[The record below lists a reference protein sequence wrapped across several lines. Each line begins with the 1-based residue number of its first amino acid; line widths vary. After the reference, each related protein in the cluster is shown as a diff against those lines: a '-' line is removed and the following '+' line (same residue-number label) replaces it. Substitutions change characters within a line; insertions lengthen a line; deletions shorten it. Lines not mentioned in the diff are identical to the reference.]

1 MVATIAQF
9 HLSFSE
15 LALIMSLLTPELL
28 RRLEGIQLFSA
39 RRVDFVA
46 SPALTPARSP
56 RRGRI
61 LRRVLSQRQ
70 PSVLRQFS
78 PANHQSAATGN
89 SPSAKRMNMN
99 SRGCQPTEQRLR
111 TNPTL
116 KGSHNEPSK
125 RTFHI
130 RPTHRQS
137 PPPLFGPFRADIIS
151 LPIPWVSPTAIHVV
165 RRRRS
170 SRQQTRA
177 N

>member
-1 MVATIAQF
+1 MSPLTSQF
-9 HLSFSE
+9 
-15 LALIMSLLTPELL
+15 L
-28 RRLEGIQLFSA
+28 RRLEQFQLLPT
-39 RRVDFVA
+39 RRVESRA
-46 SPALTPARSP
+46 TPALTP

-61 LRRVLSQRQ
+61 LRRVVSQHQ

-137 PPPLFGPFRADIIS
+137 PPHCSALSGPILFRCRFRGFHPRLFMLFAAGEVPDSKRARI
-151 LPIPWVSPTAIHVV
+151 
-165 RRRRS
+165 RS
-170 SRQQTRA
+170 HSTNRA
-177 N
+177 PKRGCITLN